1 MLTNAAEFFIAN
13 PGMIHPEAVKMLAGV
28 FFGGLAVLAL
38 GVGSSI
44 AGPTAMLASSMA
56 DA

>member
-1 MLTNAAEFFIAN
+1 MFTNLMEMLIAN
-13 PGMIHPEAVKMLAGV
+13 PDMINPEGIKMLAGV
-28 FFGGLAVLAL
+28 FFGGLAALAL

-44 AGPTAMLASSMA
+44 AGPTALLSSSMA